1 MADCRELE
9 PLFAGYVDGE
19 SHQGDCAAV
28 DEHLRE
34 CPACRSR
41 IAEERVVRE
50 ALVSRREKLRA
61 CASPELRRRCA
72 AGRAA
77 VAAPPAAGASTG
89 VLGRSRWLPL
99 SMAATLLLAVGGVFL
114 YGLRGGSQALAAQ
127 LVADHVKCF
136 EFSSPPT
143 IIPDGRALSREWA
156 AARGWEIRV
165 PESTAAEDLQLLGVR
180 RCISTDG
187 TTAHMMYKW
196 HGQPL
201 SVYVLNSARPDVG
214 PVPRLLERFGQEAI
228 MWSRGNRTYAVVAR
242 GRPTDVEHVARY
254 VQTTAE

>member
-1 MADCRELE
+1 M
-9 PLFAGYVDGE
+9 FAGYVDGE
-19 SHQGDCAAV
+19 SREGECAAI
-28 DEHLRE
+28 DAHLRE

-72 AGRAA
+72 AGRPAA
-77 VAAPPAAGASTG
+77 AAPASTSVRSG
-89 VLGRSRWLPL
+89 GLAGSRWLPL

-136 EFSSPPT
+136 EFSSQPT
-143 IIPDGRALSREWA
+143 IIPDGRTLSREWA

-165 PESTAAEDLQLLGVR
+165 PESATSEDLQLLGVR
-180 RCISTDG
+180 RCISTEG
-187 TTAHMMYKW
+187 TTAHLMYKW
-196 HGQPL
+196 RGQPL
-201 SVYVLNSARPDVG
+201 SVYVLNSPRPDVG

-254 VQTTAE
+254 VQTAAE